1 MDNNQNNNYTDYSSY
16 DYSRSQYRENDSA
29 ENGSIQYESSH
40 NAYEEPAEQSAPAI
54 RLDSSGEVYAEKYT
68 QKKQALNPTVRG
80 IIIGIALAV
89 LLAGLVAGIM
99 AKSLSSDEPENITQ
113 SGNDVTLQISPS
125 PVTDTHINANAGK
138 PLTYAQVAAK
148 VGRAVVSVNIY
159 QNAYG
164 WGSYIVSEGSGFILS
179 TDGYIVTNSH
189 VIQDENHSKFKITV
203 NVLNA
208 DGSNSEYEVDVIG
221 FDTRTDLAV
230 LKLKENVADL
240 VTVELGDSK
249 ALVLGDEVV
258 AIGNPGG
265 VQFAGSVTN
274 GIVSGIDRIIDDS
287 TSESAMKYLQTNAA
301 INPGNSG
308 GPLLNMYGQVIG
320 INTAKIVADGYEG
333 LGFAIPMDVAKP
345 LIEQLIENGTIIRPI
360 IGISEYTVITEQMAE
375 WYDVPVGIMVRG
387 ISPYSKLS
395 EADVRVG
402 DIITACNGEKI
413 TTIAGMQ
420 EILEKYNVGDSVT
433 VTIFRSGE
441 SEPFDTE
448 IVLIADNIPQE
459 TAQTTTPDIPVNPF
473 FP

>member
-1 MDNNQNNNYTDYSSY
+1 MENNQNNNNGYSEYS
-16 DYSRSQYRENDSA
+16 YSRSQYRESDGVQY
-29 ENGSIQYESSH
+29 GSSYNYS
-40 NAYEEPAEQSAPAI
+40 EPAVQQSAPTI
-54 RLDSSGEVYAEKYT
+54 RLGGNNEVYAENYK
-68 QKKQALNPTVRG
+68 QKKQINSSTLRS
-80 IIIGIALAV
+80 IIIGVAVAV
-89 LLAGLVAGIM
+89 LLSGIVSGII
-99 AKSLSSDEPENITQ
+99 AKSVSAKAKNDNITQ

-125 PVTDTHINANAGK
+125 PITDTQINLNSSE

-159 QNAYG
+159 DTAYG
-164 WGSYIVSEGSGFILS
+164 WGSYVISEGSGFILS

-189 VIQDENHSKFKITV
+189 VISDENHSRYKITV

-230 LKLKENVADL
+230 LKIKESVADL
-240 VTVELGDSK
+240 VTVELGDSNS
-249 ALVLGDEVV
+249 LVLGDEVV

-287 TSESAMKYLQTNAA
+287 GSENAMKYLQTNAA

-320 INTAKIVADGYEG
+320 INTAKIVSNGYEG

-345 LIEQLIENGTIIRPI
+345 LIEQLIEDGAIIRPI
-360 IGISEYTVITEQMAE
+360 IGISDYTVVTEQMAE

-387 ISPYSKLS
+387 ISPYSSLE
-395 EADVRVG
+395 EAGMHVG
-402 DIITACNGEKI
+402 DIITACDGKEI
-413 TTIAGMQ
+413 TTIAEMQ
-420 EILEKYNVGDSVT
+420 DIIEKHKVGDT
-433 VTIFRSGE
+433 ITLTIFRSGE
-441 SEPFDTE
+441 AEQFE
-448 IVLIADNIPQE
+448 IDAVLISDNTPTADAAAEPE
-459 TAQTTTPDIPVNPF
+459 IPVNPF
-473 FP
+473 FPW